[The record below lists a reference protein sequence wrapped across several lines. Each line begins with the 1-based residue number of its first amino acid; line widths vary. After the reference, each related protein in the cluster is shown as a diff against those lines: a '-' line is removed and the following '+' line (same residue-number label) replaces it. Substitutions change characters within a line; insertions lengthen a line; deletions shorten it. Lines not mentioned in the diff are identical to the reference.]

1 MDSENSEG
9 RLSMEARLNGLLSEV
24 CYIEGKALLGSKAWY
39 GYIVNA
45 RENIK
50 AALEIERTN
59 NEE

>member
-1 MDSENSEG
+1 MNEQCNEYCD
-9 RLSMEARLNGLLSEV
+9 LEARLDALLVEV
-24 CYIEGKALLGSKAWY
+24 GKIEGIALLGSKAWY

>member
-1 MDSENSEG
+1 MNEQCNEYCD
-9 RLSMEARLNGLLSEV
+9 LEARLDDLLVEV
-24 CYIEGKALLGSKAWY
+24 GKIEGITLLESKAWY

>member
-9 RLSMEARLNGLLSEV
+9 RLSMEARLNALLVEARE
-24 CYIEGKALLGSKAWY
+24 IEEMALLGNRWWY
-39 GYIVNA
+39 GHMVNVA
-45 RENIK
+45 ENIK